1 MLDLQP
7 QRPPGTW
14 TVSVLA
20 VAALA
25 GLASHVEAQQ
35 AGITLGLAACCEVQY
50 RNVRI
55 EGSVFHLTGDVDII
69 DNQRGIRLLA
79 DSISFDTEE
88 LSFEATGNVSFGQ
101 GALLL
106 NGSAMRGD
114 LDDATLE
121 MEDVIG
127 VAPGPFYVRASH
139 LEQIEPG
146 KFRGDNFVLTP
157 CNQSTSIWEFR
168 GSSMTF
174 KPGKYVRMSWPHLR
188 VKGLPLFGLP
198 FMIWPLQDSAR
209 QTGLLIPA
217 LATSSRKGFSVAE
230 TFFWAINRSADLTL
244 SYEHYANAGNG
255 YSAEFRHAL
264 GDSANGSVRAY
275 FLPGKEATQEEKEAG
290 KFSFS
295 RGFLISAMHIQ
306 PLPGGTTFRLGADSV
321 SSTEFARQ
329 FQDDINKFLQRQS
342 YFTGELTKSW
352 GANTLSL
359 VGSSTQRF
367 DSNTL
372 STIGRRLPMLR
383 YSLRST
389 QLLGPI
395 YVAAQ
400 ASVAR
405 LQKLRIE
412 EKARGAKSDGGV
424 YNRFD
429 MHPEVSVQLTQI
441 PWLTFNPFFRYR
453 STRWSHRTR
462 QDEFKFG
469 ANPISRNF
477 YETGVE
483 MVGPQL
489 FKIYDTPGSSYS
501 PRLKHIIQPRLV
513 YRRIHPINAKP
524 KELARIILFDEIDFS
539 VADSQSLTAEI
550 TTRLFAKRY
559 PDPNAEER
567 MVWQSAEITVGR
579 TYNLQ
584 PLTLAEE
591 EVGVPR
597 VRLPWFLRA
606 RLTPSA
612 TFYIQ
617 GDMSFTPSFT
627 PASYTVSAEARGAG
641 SGLGL
646 SWFRGVSNFLD
657 PQDLS
662 QVLVQTTSNTL
673 QVWGN
678 VSLFAQRLTLG
689 SRAGMDLFRNQL
701 QNISGSVQWNLQ
713 CCSLGVDIRRLNFFD
728 RQETQ
733 FALLLNLAQ
742 VGSFG
747 FDSHRQ

>member
-1 MLDLQP
+1 M
-7 QRPPGTW
+7 
-14 TVSVLA
+14 A

-25 GLASHVEAQQ
+25 GLAGRAEAQQ
-35 AGITLGLAACCEVQY
+35 AGIPLGLAACCTVEY

-55 EGSVFHLTGDVDII
+55 EGTVFHLTGDVDVV
-69 DNQRGIRLLA
+69 DALRGIRLMA
-79 DSISFDTEE
+79 DVISFDTDE
-88 LSFEATGNVSFGQ
+88 LSFEAIGNVSFGQ

-157 CNQSTSIWEFR
+157 CSQTTSIWEFR

-174 KPGKYVRMSWPHLR
+174 KPGKYVRMAWPHIR

-198 FMIWPLQDSAR
+198 FMVWPLQDSAR

-244 SYEHYANAGNG
+244 SYEHYSNAGNG

-275 FLPGKEATQEEKEAG
+275 FLPGKEATQEELDAG
-290 KFSFS
+290 KFSFE
-295 RGFLISAMHIQ
+295 RGFLISATHIQ
-306 PLPGGTTFRLGADSV
+306 PLPGGTTFRLSADSI

-329 FQDDINKFLQRQS
+329 FQDDINRFLQRQS
-342 YFTGELTKSW
+342 YFTGELTKNW

-359 VGSSTQRF
+359 VGSSNQRF
-367 DSNTL
+367 DSDAL

-395 YVAAQ
+395 YVAGQ

-412 EKARGAKSDGGV
+412 EKIRQTKIDGGV

-429 MHPEVSVQLTQI
+429 VYPEVSVQLTQI

-462 QDEFKFG
+462 KDEFNFG

-483 MVGPQL
+483 MVGPSL
-489 FKIYDTPGSSYS
+489 FKIYDTPGSEYS
-501 PRLKHIIQPRLV
+501 PRLKHVIQPRVV
-513 YRRIHPINAKP
+513 YRRVRPINAKP
-524 KELARIILFDEIDFS
+524 VQLARIILFDEIDFAI
-539 VADSQSLTAEI
+539 ADNQSLTAEI

-559 PDPNAEER
+559 PDPNAAER

-579 TYNLQ
+579 VYNLD
-584 PLTLAEE
+584 PLTLVEE
-591 EVGVPR
+591 ELGVPR
-597 VRLPWFLRA
+597 VRLPWFLTTRF
-606 RLTPSA
+606 TPSA
-612 TFYIQ
+612 RFYIQ
-617 GDMSFTPSFT
+617 GNVSFTPSFT
-627 PASYTVSAEARGAG
+627 PASYTVSGEMLGLG
-641 SGLGL
+641 SGVGL

-657 PQDLS
+657 PQDMT
-662 QVLVQTTSNTL
+662 QVLVQTTSNTM
-673 QVWGN
+673 QVWGDVN
-678 VSLFAQRLTLG
+678 LFAQRLTLG
-689 SRAGMDLFRNQL
+689 SRVGMDLFKNEL
-701 QNISGSVQWNLQ
+701 QNITGSVQWNLQ
-713 CCSLGVDIRRLNFFD
+713 CCSLGLDVRRLNFLD

-747 FDSHRQ
+747 FDSHRQAQ